1 MAVTTIATPEV
12 IKLTPTSRPSA
23 QAALTGQYMIS
34 TPARIRSE
42 IPLASIQP
50 HEPGIASLY
59 ANEPAIWKTPSA
71 IKNAVST
78 IVSDSTPAA
87 GFQISGTP
95 TAIARAAVSSVQKN
109 AGTSRAE
116 NIATSPTVPLI
127 RNSQPM

>member
-1 MAVTTIATPEV
+1 MPSVFFFFFQAEDGIRDVAVTGVQTC
-12 IKLTPTSRPSA
+12 
-23 QAALTGQYMIS
+23 ALPIS
-34 TPARIRSE
+34 
-42 IPLASIQP
+42 
-50 HEPGIASLY
+50 
-59 ANEPAIWKTPSA
+59 AIWKTPSA

-87 GFQISGTP
+87 GFQITRTP

-116 NIATSPTVPLI
+116 NIANSPTVPLI